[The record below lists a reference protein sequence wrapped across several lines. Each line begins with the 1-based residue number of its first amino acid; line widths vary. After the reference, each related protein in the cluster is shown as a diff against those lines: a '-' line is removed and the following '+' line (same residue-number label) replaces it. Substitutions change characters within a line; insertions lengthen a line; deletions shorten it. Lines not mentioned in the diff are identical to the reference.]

1 MGEWYALGS
10 ALCFAVA
17 NITIMRGAPRG
28 ADDNGAFLSLLL
40 TAGISALGWLF
51 VGSTQGF
58 APVTARGVA
67 WLAAAG
73 VLTAFIGRV
82 FLYASIQR
90 LGAMRASTIKRLN
103 PFFAVLLGVL
113 VLGESVSGGMGWGAL
128 LILASSALQ
137 VQAQSHRQ
145 AAPGAAAPAAARQ
158 LVNLGYT
165 CTSRRRRSATRWAT
179 CCARPGC
186 RRPPT
191 RSSAP

>member
-1 MGEWYALGS
+1 M
-10 ALCFAVA
+10 
-17 NITIMRGAPRG
+17 
-28 ADDNGAFLSLLL
+28 
-40 TAGISALGWLF
+40 
-51 VGSTQGF
+51 
-58 APVTARGVA
+58 
-67 WLAAAG
+67 
-73 VLTAFIGRV
+73 LTAFIGRV

-128 LILASSALQ
+128 LILASSALL

-165 CTSRRRRSATRWAT
+165 CTARRRRRRRRSARRWAT